1 METLGSENVSHNTSF
16 DENQESLSDD
26 LERQQNNPHTY
37 IHEQEEYGPE
47 EDEDLESDN
56 RE

>member
-26 LERQQNNPHTY
+26 LERQN
-37 IHEQEEYGPE
+37 
-47 EDEDLESDN
+47 D
-56 RE
+56 